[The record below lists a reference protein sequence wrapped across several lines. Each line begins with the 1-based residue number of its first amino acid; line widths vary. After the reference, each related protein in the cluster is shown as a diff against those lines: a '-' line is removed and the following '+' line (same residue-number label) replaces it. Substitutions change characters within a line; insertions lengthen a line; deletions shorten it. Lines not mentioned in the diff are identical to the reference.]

1 MTIILIAA
9 GFFALGLTVILLF
22 RKTISD
28 DDELDRRWAEVVA
41 QRPRRGASPS
51 APEKF
56 GGSANREDLQEP
68 AEPGRPT

>member
-22 RKTISD
+22 RRTIRA

-41 QRPRRGASPS
+41 QRSRRGDSPS
-51 APEKF
+51 AP
-56 GGSANREDLQEP
+56 SAP
-68 AEPGRPT
+68 SKSAEPDRPEPPGAPT

>member
-22 RKTISD
+22 RRTIRA

-41 QRPRRGASPS
+41 RRDGHGAASPE
-51 APEKF
+51 PEET
-56 GGSANREDLQEP
+56 AEP
-68 AEPGRPT
+68 ADPT